1 MWKFR
6 NGSCIKPVL
15 YNSNSHINV
24 SFPHFGNKA
33 LLTFGTTLNK
43 QPCEASYGIDD
54 VMIYIK

>member
-1 MWKFR
+1 MRKFR

-15 YNSNSHINV
+15 YNLNSHINV

-43 QPCEASYGIDD
+43 
-54 VMIYIK
+54 